1 MAAAEWQVRGEI
13 NPALRAESSFVL
25 FGVTD
30 GVIVGGITVNAA
42 KEMRHLK
49 KLISKNAPFEADK
62 YLDISQ
68 DLRKL
73 VK

>member
-1 MAAAEWQVRGEI
+1 M
-13 NPALRAESSFVL
+13 

-49 KLISKNAPFEADK
+49 KLISKNAAFEADK
-62 YLDISQ
+62 YLDLSQ

>member
-1 MAAAEWQVRGEI
+1 
-13 NPALRAESSFVL
+13 
-25 FGVTD
+25 VTD

-49 KLISKNAPFEADK
+49 KLISKNAAFESDK
-62 YLDISQ
+62 YLDLTQ

>member
-1 MAAAEWQVRGEI
+1 M
-13 NPALRAESSFVL
+13 
-25 FGVTD
+25 TD

-49 KLISKNAPFEADK
+49 KLISKQAAFEADK
-62 YLDISQ
+62 YLDVSQ

>member
-1 MAAAEWQVRGEI
+1 MAAAEWHVRGEM
-13 NPALRAESSFVL
+13 NAELAAESSFVL
-25 FGVTD
+25 FGVSN

-42 KEMRHLK
+42 KDMRLLK

-62 YLDISQ
+62 HLDLSQ
-68 DLRKL
+68 ELRKL